1 MTKKEI
7 IAWLK
12 VKRENAISKVSGEY
26 ADSVRLTQ
34 EDIFETAC
42 LLEYAEKMQKLIDE
56 FQTLAEEF
64 EARIKAMDGV
74 SLNMYSRASQ
84 AVYTFAKSKTAVAEY
99 LRMYTIAKQGSP
111 RFQRLDRKKKELI
124 EGIDA
129 NYLTAIENVKA
140 CKDAKAAVEYLR
152 GLGFDADELDALDSP
167 KTITALMKPI
177 DPRFLFVHAGAKE
190 LHGTEGE

>member
-26 ADSVRLTQ
+26 ARSVRLTQ
-34 EDIFETAC
+34 EGIFETAC

-74 SLNMYSRASQ
+74 SLNMYNRASQ

-111 RFQRLDRKKKELI
+111 CFQRLDRKKKELI

-129 NYLTAIENVKA
+129 NYLTAMENVKA
-140 CKDAKAAVEYLR
+140 CKDAKTAVEYLR

-167 KTITALMKPI
+167 KTVTALMKPI

-190 LHGTEGE
+190 LHDTEGE